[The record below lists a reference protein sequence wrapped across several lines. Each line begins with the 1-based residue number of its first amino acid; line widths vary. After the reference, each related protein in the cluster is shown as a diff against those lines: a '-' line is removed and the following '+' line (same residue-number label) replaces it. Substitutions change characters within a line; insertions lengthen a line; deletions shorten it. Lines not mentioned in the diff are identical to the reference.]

1 MREKLLPESRKISQ
15 IAMSAMDDW
24 GGEIKGTSTD
34 VLVIIEG
41 LTMYLSESDVKR
53 IFDVIAARFDRA
65 TVLVETMNPMVVKR
79 FKEKSIEASKAK
91 FTWGVKNGAA
101 LAALLP
107 DFRFVEEHSLCEG
120 MAEFVSP
127 MDEIITTCSI
137 KFATRRAL
145 RRCWIAS
152 SSKTSCRRCRFCES
166 EEKRMKRNYI
176 IAAFRETVAQQFPE
190 QSVELNRLLDEKLSR
205 LRSMHLNASKGKQ
218 FHLESQILPGIAAY
232 ETLQTVMPKDEALQ
246 TVHGY
251 VAEHAWTM
259 RKTILKLLKVPG
271 LYHLPPVLFSKL
283 TPKFYGETAGFAAT
297 EYQTSGGVW
306 RIDMTKCPYHDTCVE
321 HGCPE
326 LCPCFCDS
334 DDIAYDDLHPKLVWH
349 RTKTLGR
356 GNECCD
362 FCLKLAGK

>member
-1 MREKLLPESRKISQ
+1 MKYFEFGQEHSELMVMLHGGGVSYLGMLPTAQKLAERHRV
-15 IAMSAMDDW
+15 
-24 GGEIKGTSTD
+24 
-34 VLVIIEG
+34 VLVAYDG
-41 LTMYLSESDVKR
+41 FNPSEP
-53 IFDVIAARFDRA
+53 
-65 TVLVETMNPMVVKR
+65 ET
-79 FKEKSIEASKAK
+79 
-91 FTWGVKNGAA
+91 
-101 LAALLP
+101 
-107 DFRFVEEHSLCEG
+107 
-120 MAEFVSP
+120 EFVSP

-205 LRSMHLNASKGKQ
+205 LRSMHLNASKEKQ

-232 ETLQTVMPKDEALQ
+232 ETLQTVMPKDEVLQ

-283 TPKFYGETAGFAAT
+283 TPKFYGEAAGFAAT

>member
-1 MREKLLPESRKISQ
+1 
-15 IAMSAMDDW
+15 
-24 GGEIKGTSTD
+24 
-34 VLVIIEG
+34 
-41 LTMYLSESDVKR
+41 
-53 IFDVIAARFDRA
+53 
-65 TVLVETMNPMVVKR
+65 
-79 FKEKSIEASKAK
+79 
-91 FTWGVKNGAA
+91 
-101 LAALLP
+101 
-107 DFRFVEEHSLCEG
+107 
-120 MAEFVSP
+120 
-127 MDEIITTCSI
+127 
-137 KFATRRAL
+137 
-145 RRCWIAS
+145 
-152 SSKTSCRRCRFCES
+152 
-166 EEKRMKRNYI
+166 
-176 IAAFRETVAQQFPE
+176 
-190 QSVELNRLLDEKLSR
+190 
-205 LRSMHLNASKGKQ
+205 MHLNASKGKQ

-362 FCLKLAGK
+362 FCLKLAEK

>member
-1 MREKLLPESRKISQ
+1 M
-15 IAMSAMDDW
+15 
-24 GGEIKGTSTD
+24 
-34 VLVIIEG
+34 
-41 LTMYLSESDVKR
+41 
-53 IFDVIAARFDRA
+53 
-65 TVLVETMNPMVVKR
+65 
-79 FKEKSIEASKAK
+79 KE
-91 FTWGVKNGAA
+91 
-101 LAALLP
+101 
-107 DFRFVEEHSLCEG
+107 
-120 MAEFVSP
+120 
-127 MDEIITTCSI
+127 
-137 KFATRRAL
+137 
-145 RRCWIAS
+145 
-152 SSKTSCRRCRFCES
+152 
-166 EEKRMKRNYI
+166 NYI
-176 IAAFRETVAQQFPE
+176 IAAFRETVAQRFPE
-190 QSVELNRLLDEKLSR
+190 LGIELNRLLDERLSR
-205 LRSMHLNASKGKQ
+205 LRSMHLNASKEKQ

-246 TVHGY
+246 TVYGY